1 MRPRR
6 PRRRRRPSLPPPVP
20 TRPPW
25 KRPPRR
31 LPPQTATRSAAEMME
46 QAKRDIGKFDKEL
59 RKEFATRGISKPPDS
74 PQLRLAQ
81 GIEDVRRGAAEMV
94 RIGQD
99 QGNHRSRP
107 VRPQALPHHD
117 RLRHLLHDL

>member
-1 MRPRR
+1 M
-6 PRRRRRPSLPPPVP
+6 P

-25 KRPPRR
+25 KRPPAAA
-31 LPPQTATRSAAEMME
+31 PPQTATRSAAEMME

-107 VRPQALPHHD
+107 VRPASATASRPPSAPFA
-117 RLRHLLHDL
+117 